1 MRHVDPFGSL
11 PTPCYLL
18 LLLPLLLPLLLLLL
32 LLLLYWVYPIQLAP
46 AAKLLFALLFWLTAS
61 RNSAVATVVS
71 YLTTFLP
78 SSPSPSSVVCLFA

>member
-11 PTPCYLL
+11 PIPCYLL
-18 LLLPLLLPLLLLLL
+18 LLLPLLFPLLLLLL
-32 LLLLYWVYPIQLAP
+32 LLLLYWVYPMQLAP

-78 SSPSPSSVVCLFA
+78 LSLFCCVFVCLN